1 MTEPSEAA
9 SPPESLKAEERDAP
23 EMAKVEGSAEPPA
36 AAPTDAGS
44 TAAESTPAE
53 AAIPAP
59 VKAPEAPEPVK
70 PRGSFW
76 TGLVDFLRAAM
87 FGASFAIVFLGVF
100 ILLDVERILDFDRN
114 PVLGIGVTV
123 IVPLALAVRRGFP
136 VPARGLKRV
145 LGRTLGVALLGVLLF
160 GVQFVLLVEADKE
173 LRLNDRETSML
184 AVLGGLALFTVTWLR
199 VRRARRKHAVPEVA
213 PVVVERRGGPYL
225 WAGGLAAGM
234 LAWIIATLIAFEAS
248 DLLWFRL
255 DYEGMLFFLLGL
267 ASVAFGASRGFSTEL
282 RRGMPFGTRFFM
294 TLVCGLVAELG
305 LSLVILPIGMIF
317 EPSKLGMAALITV
330 VAVALMGAALWR
342 GRGVA
347 SEGRR
352 GRVEVG
358 VLGAALALL
367 TLWPQ
372 SAWMRYALG
381 SADGAQALATE
392 HFEREDY
399 ARAATFAA
407 VACERG
413 DAGSCVM
420 AAHIHRMGLGVPSS
434 LQQAK
439 RLVGRACRSSE
450 SCSELADGV
459 ELAGSR
465 DLLFARACELGD
477 RKACL
482 RAQREPLNRRCKAG
496 DAFGCRALADT
507 FDDNPS
513 HRSMLYSMACSLGDT
528 SACPAKPPR

>member
-1 MTEPSEAA
+1 M
-9 SPPESLKAEERDAP
+9 
-23 EMAKVEGSAEPPA
+23 
-36 AAPTDAGS
+36 
-44 TAAESTPAE
+44 
-53 AAIPAP
+53 
-59 VKAPEAPEPVK
+59 K

-76 TGLVDFLRAAM
+76 TGVVDFLRAAM
-87 FGASFAIVFLGVF
+87 FGASFAIAVLGVF

-114 PVLGIGVTV
+114 PVIGIGVAV

-160 GVQFVLLVEADKE
+160 GVQFFLLVEADKE
-173 LRLNDRETSML
+173 LHLNDRETSMF

-225 WAGGLAAGM
+225 WAGSLAAGM

-255 DYEGMLFFLLGL
+255 DKAEMLFFLLGL

-294 TLVCGLVAELG
+294 TLVCALVAELG

-317 EPSKLGMAALITV
+317 EPSKLGAAALITV

-381 SADGAQALATE
+381 SA
-392 HFEREDY
+392 
-399 ARAATFAA
+399 
-407 VACERG
+407 
-413 DAGSCVM
+413 
-420 AAHIHRMGLGVPSS
+420 
-434 LQQAK
+434 
-439 RLVGRACRSSE
+439 
-450 SCSELADGV
+450 
-459 ELAGSR
+459 
-465 DLLFARACELGD
+465 
-477 RKACL
+477 
-482 RAQREPLNRRCKAG
+482 
-496 DAFGCRALADT
+496 
-507 FDDNPS
+507 
-513 HRSMLYSMACSLGDT
+513 
-528 SACPAKPPR
+528 

>member
-1 MTEPSEAA
+1 
-9 SPPESLKAEERDAP
+9 L
-23 EMAKVEGSAEPPA
+23 
-36 AAPTDAGS
+36 
-44 TAAESTPAE
+44 
-53 AAIPAP
+53 
-59 VKAPEAPEPVK
+59 
-70 PRGSFW
+70 FW
-76 TGLVDFLRAAM
+76 TGVVDFLRAGM
-87 FGASFAIVFLGVF
+87 FGGSFTTVLLGIF
-100 ILLDVERILDFDRN
+100 ILLDKERIFDFDRS
-114 PVLGIGVTV
+114 PVIGVGIMV
-123 IVPLALAVRRGFP
+123 IAPLALAVSRGFP
-136 VPARGLKRV
+136 TPARGLERV
-145 LGRTLGVALLGVLLF
+145 IGRTLGVALSGGLLF
-160 GVQFVLLVEADKE
+160 GLQLLLLIYLDGE
-173 LRLNDRETSML
+173 LRLKDRETSMF
-184 AVLGGLALFTVTWLR
+184 AILGGLALYAVTWLR
-199 VRRARRKHAVPEVA
+199 VRRARRRHVVPALA

-255 DYEGMLFFLLGL
+255 DKAGMLFFLLGL

-294 TLVCGLVAELG
+294 TLVCALVAGLG
-305 LSLVILPIGMIF
+305 LFLVILPIGMIF
-317 EPSKLGMAALITV
+317 EPSKLGTAVLVSV
-330 VAVALMGAALWR
+330 VAAALMGAALWR
-342 GRGVA
+342 GRGIA

-413 DAGSCVM
+413 DTGSCVM

-434 LQQAK
+434 LQQAR

-459 ELAGSR
+459 DLAGSR
-465 DLLFARACELGD
+465 DLLLARACELGD

-482 RAQREPLNRRCKAG
+482 RGQREALSRRCKAG
-496 DAFGCRALADT
+496 DAFGCRTLGDT

-513 HRSMLYSMACSLGDT
+513 QRSMLYGMACSLGDT
-528 SACPAKPPR
+528 SACPAKPGRP